1 MTYLFILLAG
11 TPLTTQD
18 WVMGSDWQVVCGVRG
33 HHRCSHCP
41 FEIKLSAN
49 VPCSSRG
56 TGRLV
61 FSKATC
67 INISSNCTRLVVV
80 TTSSLAGSNGGISVL
95 KQPSAMLKGWGPNS
109 PQGMGT
115 LSLQICNTYF
125 WTSCQRIFSGCS
137 SLFFSSLRSIHLYFQ
152 NFNSQLYHYWMIN
165 ILDSTQYM

>member
-1 MTYLFILLAG
+1 MTYLFNLLAG

-109 PQGMGT
+109 PQGWVHFHFKYA
-115 LSLQICNTYF
+115 IH
-125 WTSCQRIFSGCS
+125 IFGRVVRGFSQGAPVFS
-137 SLFFSSLRSIHLYFQ
+137 FHPLDLFTCTFKISIL
-152 NFNSQLYHYWMIN
+152 NSIITGW
-165 ILDSTQYM
+165 